1 MKIPNLIKFEKTGIG
16 IATMALGLVVTVQ
29 SNLNVAAATPTVV
42 PISATGLPSDA
53 GLWTGTDGSCT
64 WKYDVISRTL
74 RISGAQKSSQL
85 SSTPFLKQFKWSGN
99 IEHIVFETPIQ
110 MAPNSA
116 EKFAGLEYLEDI
128 TGLDKV
134 DTSQVTNMALLFT
147 NDKALT
153 KADVSHFDT
162 SQVTSMERMFDNT
175 ALTEVD
181 LSGFNT

>member
-1 MKIPNLIKFEKTGIG
+1 MKLPNLVKKTGIG
-16 IATMALGLVVTVQ
+16 IAAMALGLVVTVQ
-29 SNLNVAAATPTVV
+29 TNLTVAAATEAPTVV
-42 PISATGLPSDA
+42 PISATDLPSDA
-53 GLWTGTDGSCT
+53 GLWTGTDGGCT
-64 WKYDVISRTL
+64 WKYDIISRTL
-74 RISGAQKSSQL
+74 RISGPQKSSQL
-85 SSTPFLKQFKWSGN
+85 SSTPFLKQFNWSGN
-99 IEHIVFETPIQ
+99 IEHIVFETPVK

-116 EKFAGLEYLEDI
+116 EKFAGLEHLEDI

-134 DTSQVTNMALLFT
+134 DTSQVTNMSLLFV

-181 LSGFNT
+181 

>member
-1 MKIPNLIKFEKTGIG
+1 MKLPNLIKFEKTGIG

-29 SNLNVAAATPTVV
+29 TNVNVAAATETHAVV

-110 MAPNSA
+110 MASNSA

-134 DTSQVTNMALLFT
+134 DTSQVTNMALL
-147 NDKALT
+147 LLMT
-153 KADVSHFDT
+153 KH
-162 SQVTSMERMFDNT
+162 
-175 ALTEVD
+175 
-181 LSGFNT
+181 